1 MPEFGVV
8 LEIDVFQRSA
18 KMLALLHGLPDP
30 VREMEVF
37 QPMNIGGNRVS
48 GHRIER
54 DDQSDLQAC
63 LSEGLGHA
71 ERGACAKG
79 MPDQYDR
86 AYSPALAILQC
97 FACKGGGEGVIGDSH
112 ADISTAKLFRK
123 LIDPGRRDVC
133 KPAQQIDLF
142 AGMQRP
148 ERLGLA

>member
-1 MPEFGVV
+1 MEYS
-8 LEIDVFQRSA
+8 R
-18 KMLALLHGLPDP
+18 P

-86 AYSPALAILQC
+86 GYSPALAILQC
-97 FACKGGGEGVIGDSH
+97 FACKGGGEGVIGDSTFVTPRSRYTFPPECSGLGGSVCP
-112 ADISTAKLFRK
+112 DKEGDKPITAAS
-123 LIDPGRRDVC
+123 
-133 KPAQQIDLF
+133 KPTV
-142 AGMQRP
+142 
-148 ERLGLA
+148 

>member
-18 KMLALLHGLPDP
+18 KMISVLHGLPDP

-86 AYSPALAILQC
+86 GYSPALAILQC
-97 FACKGGGEGVIGDSH
+97 FAGYSLAPRHGCVWPRLTGWLRKPKSELETRRVIEQFDPRAMKTGD
-112 ADISTAKLFRK
+112 
-123 LIDPGRRDVC
+123 GRDQ
-133 KPAQQIDLF
+133 AQC
-142 AGMQRP
+142 
-148 ERLGLA
+148 

>member
-37 QPMNIGGNRVS
+37 QPMNIGG
-48 GHRIER
+48 E
-54 DDQSDLQAC
+54 
-63 LSEGLGHA
+63 
-71 ERGACAKG
+71 
-79 MPDQYDR
+79 
-86 AYSPALAILQC
+86 AILQC

-123 LIDPGRRDVC
+123 LVDPGRQDVC